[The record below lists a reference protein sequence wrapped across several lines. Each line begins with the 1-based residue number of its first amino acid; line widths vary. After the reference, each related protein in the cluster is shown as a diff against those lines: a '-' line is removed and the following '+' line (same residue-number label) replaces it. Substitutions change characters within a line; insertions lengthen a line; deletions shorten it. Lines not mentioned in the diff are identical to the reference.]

1 MRKYVFSVILALCLV
16 AALLPGIPAA
26 ADGHNHTCLCGAENC
41 TQTGTGHEKIPDD
54 AVWEGIGNRE
64 FESGTI
70 GAAGETHYYYLT
82 EDINCN
88 SGNSGIYFE
97 GNVVLCLNGHDIEF
111 SGGQNRLAI
120 KAAADHNTK
129 LTICDCDRT
138 QHNCIVEYNDTYNNK
153 KYDYIYYG
161 GAIKG
166 YRLDISSGTL
176 NLYRC
181 TITGSNNAAAIN
193 MASGTTLNMYDGAN
207 VLGNSV
213 RDDSAVSVR
222 GEFNMYGGLI
232 AGNYA
237 NSAASYGGG
246 VRVGGSITAATFH
259 MYDGTIQDNMAD
271 NGGGVSVT
279 GGSVFNMH
287 GGTIENNATRGGGW
301 MNYGGGVLVQSGTFN
316 MYGGTITGNQTGTGN
331 GGGLALREKTQST
344 ANIYGGTISDN
355 ISHGYGGGIY
365 VSGSTLNIQPDE
377 GKVISITGNKAFDCP
392 TEGHQTGRGGG
403 MYLGNLANGTLTLDQ
418 VNISNNTAEDCGG
431 GLFVSCNVDL
441 EDGASITGNGEGLV
455 NATSSAHMNGGGVY
469 LAGGTFN
476 LNGGEISGNNDVYN
490 GAGVYV
496 AGGTFNLNSGKIN
509 GNKAQAYGGG
519 VYVAGGT
526 FNLNGGEISSN
537 EASFAGGMNYEGGK
551 VTINEGSTISGNTA
565 TRGAGIMVSGDN
577 ITMSGGIITGNR
589 AKGNQYKNGGGVYIV
604 QYTKQGTGVI
614 TGVFTMTGG
623 KITRNTAD
631 KYGGGVYIQNNGIF
645 NVSGDANVTGN
656 TVNDRANNVYLS
668 DTNAVLTITG
678 TLSGAKFGITA
689 NANKPF
695 TSGWNTNMSG
705 SDPTQFFTSD
715 LDNRYVTLS
724 GDEVELRDGY
734 QINYELNGG
743 QFVSSY
749 TPVSSYDGNQ
759 DVQLPGVDK
768 ITRNGYTFGGW
779 YDNEGLTGEPYT
791 VIPSGSTGPKTFYA
805 KWMANTYRVTLETNG
820 GTIVGSGLTEYTCG
834 QGAELPTNVE
844 KSGYTFAG
852 WYENDRFE
860 GSAVTAISDT
870 EYGDKTYYA
879 KWMSKTYSVTLNT
892 NGGTIKSG
900 NVTNYSYG
908 EGAELPTDVEKSGH
922 TFAGWYDNEELTG
935 SAVTAISDT
944 EYGDKTYYAK
954 WTSKTYSITFNTNG
968 GTIKGSYVTEYSYG
982 EGAVLPTDVEKSG
995 YTFAGWYDNEELTG
1009 STVTAISD
1017 TEYGD
1022 KTYYAKWTANT
1033 YSITFNTN
1041 GGTIKGSYVTGYS
1054 YGKGAQ
1060 LPTDVEKSGYTFAG
1074 WYGNEQLTGS
1084 AATAISNTEYGDK
1097 TYYAKWTANT
1107 YSVKLHLNGGNLADG
1122 VSDITA
1128 YTYGNSIE
1136 LPDRSEIVR
1145 SGYMFSGWY
1154 ADEGFKDG
1162 PYTEISS
1169 TDSGNKEFYARWT
1182 MYNIPNTHAITVM
1195 DPANGS
1201 LKVNPSNG
1209 SEGTLITVTATPD
1222 EGYELAY
1229 ITVDGER
1236 ITGSTFRMP
1245 DHDVT
1250 VSALFVPVSFP
1261 FTDVKSGDWFYD
1273 AVAYVY
1279 ANGLMDGT
1287 SATTFEPNA
1296 NMTRAMVWAILA
1308 RIDGETV
1315 TGADWASA
1323 ARTWAMAS
1331 GVSDGTDPNGHVTRE
1346 QFATML
1352 YRYAA
1357 AKGYDVSIGESTNI
1371 LSYADFAS
1379 ISEYAIPAMQWACG
1393 SGIVTGVTE
1402 STLVPQGT
1410 ATRAQCAAMLMRFI
1424 EGVK

>member
-26 ADGHNHTCLCGAENC
+26 ADGHGTNHTCLCGAKNC

-70 GAAGETHYYYLT
+70 GEAGHTHYYYLT

-88 SGNSGIYFE
+88 SGYSGIYFE
-97 GNVVLCLNGHDIEF
+97 GNVVLCLNGHDIDF

-120 KAAADHNTK
+120 KPIADRDTK

-138 QHNCIVEYNDTYNNK
+138 NHNCIVEYNDTYNNK
-153 KYDYIYYG
+153 KYDYTYYG

-213 RDDSAVSVR
+213 RDDSAVLVR

-237 NSAASYGGG
+237 NSANSYGGG
-246 VRVGGSITAATFH
+246 VRVGGSNTEATFH

-279 GGSVFNMH
+279 GGSTFNMH

-301 MNYGGGVLVQSGTFN
+301 QNYGGGVLVHSGTFN

-331 GGGLALREKTQST
+331 GGGLALREGTQST

-355 ISHGYGGGIY
+355 TSHGYGGGIY
-365 VSGSTLNIQPDE
+365 VSGNTLNIEPDE

-431 GLFVSCNVDL
+431 GLFVSCDVNL
-441 EDGASITGNGEGLV
+441 EDGASITGNGANSGEYL
-455 NATSSAHMNGGGVY
+455 AGGGVY
-469 LAGGTFN
+469 LAGGTFD
-476 LNGGEISGNNDVYN
+476 LNGGEISNNKDDILN

-496 AGGTFNLNSGKIN
+496 AGGMFNLNSGKIN

-577 ITMSGGIITGNR
+577 ITMSGGIITDNR

-623 KITRNTAD
+623 KITGNTAD
-631 KYGGGVYIQNNGIF
+631 KYGGGVYIQDNGIF
-645 NVSGDANVTGN
+645 NVSGDANVSGN
-656 TVNDRANNVYLS
+656 TVNGRANNVYLS

-689 NANKPF
+689 NANTPF
-695 TSGWNTNMSG
+695 TSGWSSYG
-705 SDPTQFFTSD
+705 GGDPRAFFSPDADDKYIALTD
-715 LDNRYVTLS
+715 DN
-724 GDEVELRDGY
+724 EVELRNGY
-734 QINYELNGG
+734 QIKYELNGG
-743 QFVSSY
+743 QFVDEY
-749 TPVSSYDGNQ
+749 TPVYSYVSGDQ
-759 DVQLPGVDK
+759 AITLPGADAV
-768 ITRNGYTFGGW
+768 TRNGYTFDGW
-779 YDNEGLTGEPYT
+779 YENEDLSGQACT
-791 VIPSGSTGPKTFYA
+791 VIASGSTGPKTFYA
-805 KWMANTYRVTLETNG
+805 KWTAKTYRVTLETNG

-908 EGAELPTDVEKSGH
+908 EGA
-922 TFAGWYDNEELTG
+922 A
-935 SAVTAISDT
+935 
-944 EYGDKTYYAK
+944 
-954 WTSKTYSITFNTNG
+954 
-968 GTIKGSYVTEYSYG
+968 
-982 EGAVLPTDVEKSG
+982 LPTDVEKSG
-995 YTFAGWYDNEELTG
+995 YTFAGWYENEE
-1009 STVTAISD
+1009 
-1017 TEYGD
+1017 
-1022 KTYYAKWTANT
+1022 
-1033 YSITFNTN
+1033 
-1041 GGTIKGSYVTGYS
+1041 
-1054 YGKGAQ
+1054 
-1060 LPTDVEKSGYTFAG
+1060 
-1074 WYGNEQLTGS
+1074 LTGS

-1182 MYNIPNTHAITVM
+1182 MYNIPNTHAITVI

-1209 SEGTLITVTATPD
+1209 SAGTLITVTATPD
-1222 EGYELAY
+1222 KGYELAY

-1323 ARTWAMAS
+1323 ARTWAMAG
-1331 GVSDGTDPNGHVTRE
+1331 GVSDGTDPNGPVTRE

-1371 LSYADFAS
+1371 LSYVDFAS

-1393 SGIVTGVTE
+1393 SGIVTGVTD
-1402 STLVPQGT
+1402 STLAPQGT

>member
-1 MRKYVFSVILALCLV
+1 MRKYVFSIVLALCLV

-26 ADGHNHTCLCGAENC
+26 ADGHGTNHTCLCGAENC

-54 AVWEGIGNRE
+54 AVWEGIGNDE
-64 FESGTI
+64 FEDGTI
-70 GAAGETHYYYLT
+70 GEAGQIHYYYLT
-82 EDINCN
+82 ENIDCDA
-88 SGNSGIYFE
+88 GNSGIYFE
-97 GNVVLCLNGHDIEF
+97 GNVVLCLNGHNIEF
-111 SGGQNRLAI
+111 KQGQNRLAI
-120 KAAADHNTK
+120 KPIADSNTK

-138 QHNCIVEYNDTYNNK
+138 EHHCNVKYSDTYNTK
-153 KYDYIYYG
+153 QYDYTYYG

-166 YRLDISSGTL
+166 YRLDISRGTL

-181 TITGSNNAAAIN
+181 TITGLNNAAAIN

-213 RDDSAVSVR
+213 RDDSAVLVR

-246 VRVGGSITAATFH
+246 VRVGGSTTAATFH

-279 GGSVFNMH
+279 GGSTFNMH

-301 MNYGGGVLVQSGTFN
+301 QNYGGGVLVHNGTFN

-331 GGGLALREKTQST
+331 GGGLALREGTQST

-365 VSGSTLNIQPDE
+365 VSGNTLNIQPGN
-377 GKVISITGNKAFDCP
+377 GKINITGNKALDN
-392 TEGHQTGRGGG
+392 EGHRTGSGGG
-403 MYLGNLANGTLTLDQ
+403 MYLENLANGTLTLDQ
-418 VNISNNTAEDCGG
+418 VIISNNTAHGCGG
-431 GLFVSCNVDL
+431 GIYVNCNVNMK
-441 EDGASITGNGEGLV
+441 DGASITGNGANSGEYL
-455 NATSSAHMNGGGVY
+455 AGGGVY
-469 LAGGTFN
+469 LAGGTFD
-476 LNGGEISGNNDVYN
+476 LNGGEISNNKDDILN

-509 GNKAQAYGGG
+509 GNEAKDSGGG

-537 EASFAGGMNYEGGK
+537 EASFAGGMDYEAGK
-551 VTINEGSTISGNTA
+551 VTINKGSTISGNVA
-565 TRGAGIMVSGDN
+565 NYGGGVLVSGKD
-577 ITMSGGIITGNR
+577 ITMSGGSITGNGT
-589 AKGNQYKNGGGVYIV
+589 KGNNYRYGGGVCIA
-604 QYTKQGTGVI
+604 QYTDHDTQTPYS
-614 TGVFTMTGG
+614 GVFTMTGG
-623 KITRNTAD
+623 SITGNTA
-631 KYGGGVYIQNNGIF
+631 GSRGAGVYFLNGGTF
-645 NVSGDANVTGN
+645 KVSGDANVTGN
-656 TVNDRANNVYLS
+656 TVGNSANNVYLT
-668 DTNAVLTITG
+668 DTDGVLTIIG
-678 TLSGAKFGITA
+678 PLNGAGFGITA
-689 NANKPF
+689 KSDTHF
-695 TSGWNTNMSG
+695 TSGWSNCMSG

-715 LDNRYVTLS
+715 LDDCYVTLS
-724 GDEVELRDGY
+724 GDEVELRNGY

-805 KWMANTYRVTLETNG
+805 KWMANTYTVEFEPNG
-820 GTIVGSGLTEYTCG
+820 GTIKGSYVTNYTYG
-834 QGAELPTNVE
+834 EGAALPTDVE

-900 NVTNYSYG
+900 NVTNYTYG
-908 EGAELPTDVEKSGH
+908 EGAALPTDVEKSGH
-922 TFAGWYDNEELTG
+922 TFAGWYENEELTG
-935 SAVTAISDT
+935 SAVAAISDT
-944 EYGDKTYYAK
+944 DYGDKTYYAR
-954 WTSKTYSITFNTNG
+954 WTSKTYSITFNTDG
-968 GTIKGSYVTEYSYG
+968 GTIKGNYVTGYSYG

-1017 TEYGD
+1017 
-1022 KTYYAKWTANT
+1022 
-1033 YSITFNTN
+1033 
-1041 GGTIKGSYVTGYS
+1041 
-1054 YGKGAQ
+1054 
-1060 LPTDVEKSGYTFAG
+1060 
-1074 WYGNEQLTGS
+1074 
-1084 AATAISNTEYGDK
+1084 TEYGDK

-1154 ADEGFKDG
+1154 ADVGFKDG

-1182 MYNIPNTHAITVM
+1182 MYNIPGTNAITVA
-1195 DPANGS
+1195 DPANGTV
-1201 LKVNPSNG
+1201 KVNPANG

-1229 ITVDGER
+1229 ITVDGEK
-1236 ITGSTFRMP
+1236 ISGNTFRMP

-1323 ARTWAMAS
+1323 ARTWAMAG
-1331 GVSDGTDPNGHVTRE
+1331 GVSDGTDPNGPVTRE

>member
-1 MRKYVFSVILALCLV
+1 
-16 AALLPGIPAA
+16 
-26 ADGHNHTCLCGAENC
+26 
-41 TQTGTGHEKIPDD
+41 
-54 AVWEGIGNRE
+54 
-64 FESGTI
+64 
-70 GAAGETHYYYLT
+70 
-82 EDINCN
+82 
-88 SGNSGIYFE
+88 
-97 GNVVLCLNGHDIEF
+97 
-111 SGGQNRLAI
+111 
-120 KAAADHNTK
+120 
-129 LTICDCDRT
+129 
-138 QHNCIVEYNDTYNNK
+138 
-153 KYDYIYYG
+153 
-161 GAIKG
+161 
-166 YRLDISSGTL
+166 
-176 NLYRC
+176 
-181 TITGSNNAAAIN
+181 
-193 MASGTTLNMYDGAN
+193 
-207 VLGNSV
+207 
-213 RDDSAVSVR
+213 
-222 GEFNMYGGLI
+222 
-232 AGNYA
+232 
-237 NSAASYGGG
+237 
-246 VRVGGSITAATFH
+246 
-259 MYDGTIQDNMAD
+259 
-271 NGGGVSVT
+271 
-279 GGSVFNMH
+279 
-287 GGTIENNATRGGGW
+287 
-301 MNYGGGVLVQSGTFN
+301 
-316 MYGGTITGNQTGTGN
+316 
-331 GGGLALREKTQST
+331 
-344 ANIYGGTISDN
+344 
-355 ISHGYGGGIY
+355 
-365 VSGSTLNIQPDE
+365 
-377 GKVISITGNKAFDCP
+377 
-392 TEGHQTGRGGG
+392 

-431 GLFVSCNVDL
+431 GLFVSCDVNL
-441 EDGASITGNGEGLV
+441 EDGASITGNGANSGEYL
-455 NATSSAHMNGGGVY
+455 AGGGVY
-469 LAGGTFN
+469 LAGGTFD
-476 LNGGEISGNNDVYN
+476 LNGGEISNNKDDILN

-496 AGGTFNLNSGKIN
+496 AGGMFNLNSGKIN

-577 ITMSGGIITGNR
+577 ITMSGGIITDNR

-623 KITRNTAD
+623 KITGNTAD
-631 KYGGGVYIQNNGIF
+631 KYGGGVYIQDNGIF
-645 NVSGDANVTGN
+645 NVSGDANVSGN
-656 TVNDRANNVYLS
+656 TVNGRANNVYLS

-689 NANKPF
+689 NANTPF
-695 TSGWNTNMSG
+695 TSGWSSYG
-705 SDPTQFFTSD
+705 GGDPRAFFSPDADDKYIALTD
-715 LDNRYVTLS
+715 DN
-724 GDEVELRDGY
+724 EVELRNGY
-734 QINYELNGG
+734 QIKYELNGG
-743 QFVSSY
+743 QFVDEY
-749 TPVSSYDGNQ
+749 TPVYSYVSGDQ
-759 DVQLPGVDK
+759 AITLPGADAV
-768 ITRNGYTFGGW
+768 TRNGYTFDGW
-779 YDNEGLTGEPYT
+779 YENEDLSGQACT
-791 VIPSGSTGPKTFYA
+791 VIASGSTGPKTFYA
-805 KWMANTYRVTLETNG
+805 KWTAKTYRVTLETNG

-908 EGAELPTDVEKSGH
+908 EGAALPTDVEKSGY
-922 TFAGWYDNEELTG
+922 TFAGWYENEELTG
-935 SAVTAISDT
+935 SAVAAISDT
-944 EYGDKTYYAK
+944 EYGDKTYYAR
-954 WTSKTYSITFNTNG
+954 WTSKTYGITFNTDG
-968 GTIKGSYVTEYSYG
+968 GTIKGSYVTNYTYG

-995 YTFAGWYDNEELTG
+995 YTFAGWYENEE
-1009 STVTAISD
+1009 
-1017 TEYGD
+1017 
-1022 KTYYAKWTANT
+1022 
-1033 YSITFNTN
+1033 
-1041 GGTIKGSYVTGYS
+1041 
-1054 YGKGAQ
+1054 
-1060 LPTDVEKSGYTFAG
+1060 
-1074 WYGNEQLTGS
+1074 LTGS

-1182 MYNIPNTHAITVM
+1182 MYNIPNTHAITVI

-1209 SEGTLITVTATPD
+1209 SAGTLITVTATPD
-1222 EGYELAY
+1222 KGYELAY

-1323 ARTWAMAS
+1323 ARTWAMAG
-1331 GVSDGTDPNGHVTRE
+1331 GVSDGTDPNGPVTRE

-1402 STLVPQGT
+1402 STLVPQDT

>member
-26 ADGHNHTCLCGAENC
+26 ADGHGTNHTCLCGAKNC

-70 GAAGETHYYYLT
+70 GEAGHTHYYYLT

-88 SGNSGIYFE
+88 SGYSGIYFE
-97 GNVVLCLNGHDIEF
+97 GNVVLCLNGHDIDF

-120 KAAADHNTK
+120 KPIADRDTK

-138 QHNCIVEYNDTYNNK
+138 NHNCIVEYNDTYNNK
-153 KYDYIYYG
+153 KYDYTYYG

-213 RDDSAVSVR
+213 RDDSAVLVR

-237 NSAASYGGG
+237 NSANSYGGG
-246 VRVGGSITAATFH
+246 VRVGGSNTEATFH

-279 GGSVFNMH
+279 GGSTFNMH

-301 MNYGGGVLVQSGTFN
+301 QNYGGGVLVHSGTFN

-331 GGGLALREKTQST
+331 GGGLALREGTQST

-355 ISHGYGGGIY
+355 TSHGYGGGIY
-365 VSGSTLNIQPDE
+365 VSGNTLNIEPDE

-431 GLFVSCNVDL
+431 GLFVSCDVNL
-441 EDGASITGNGEGLV
+441 EDGASITGNGANSGEYL
-455 NATSSAHMNGGGVY
+455 AGGGVY
-469 LAGGTFN
+469 LAGGTFD
-476 LNGGEISGNNDVYN
+476 LNGGEISNNKDDILN

-496 AGGTFNLNSGKIN
+496 AGGMFNLNSGKIN

-577 ITMSGGIITGNR
+577 ITMSGGIITDNR

-623 KITRNTAD
+623 KITGNTAD
-631 KYGGGVYIQNNGIF
+631 KYGGGVYIQDNGIF
-645 NVSGDANVTGN
+645 NVSGDANVSGN
-656 TVNDRANNVYLS
+656 TVNGRANNVYLS

-715 LDNRYVTLS
+715 LDDCYVTLS
-724 GDEVELRDGY
+724 GDEVELRNGY
-734 QINYELNGG
+734 QVSFVKNGG
-743 QFVSSY
+743 EFVSGY
-749 TPVSSYDGNQ
+749 TPSYSYDGSQ
-759 DVQLPGVDK
+759 DVQLPGEDD

-779 YDNEGLTGEPYT
+779 YANEQFTGEPCT
-791 VIPSGSTGPKTFYA
+791 VIASGSTGPKTFYA
-805 KWMANTYRVTLETNG
+805 KWTAKTYRVTLETNG

-879 KWMSKTYSVTLNT
+879 KW
-892 NGGTIKSG
+892 
-900 NVTNYSYG
+900 
-908 EGAELPTDVEKSGH
+908 
-922 TFAGWYDNEELTG
+922 
-935 SAVTAISDT
+935 
-944 EYGDKTYYAK
+944 
-954 WTSKTYSITFNTNG
+954 TSKTYSIKFNTNG
-968 GTIKGSYVTEYSYG
+968 GTINGSYVTEYSFG
-982 EGAVLPTDVEKSG
+982 EGAVLPT
-995 YTFAGWYDNEELTG
+995 Y
-1009 STVTAISD
+1009 
-1017 TEYGD
+1017 
-1022 KTYYAKWTANT
+1022 
-1033 YSITFNTN
+1033 
-1041 GGTIKGSYVTGYS
+1041 
-1054 YGKGAQ
+1054 
-1060 LPTDVEKSGYTFAG
+1060 VEKSGYTFAG

-1084 AATAISNTEYGDK
+1084 AVTAISNTEYGDK

-1182 MYNIPNTHAITVM
+1182 MYNIPNTHAITVI

-1209 SEGTLITVTATPD
+1209 SAGTLITVTATPD
-1222 EGYELAY
+1222 KGYELAY
-1229 ITVDGER
+1229 ITVDGEK
-1236 ITGSTFRMP
+1236 ISGNTFRMP

-1323 ARTWAMAS
+1323 ARTWAMAG
-1331 GVSDGTDPNGHVTRE
+1331 GVSDGTDPNGPVTRE

-1393 SGIVTGVTE
+1393 SGIVTGVTD

>member
-1 MRKYVFSVILALCLV
+1 
-16 AALLPGIPAA
+16 
-26 ADGHNHTCLCGAENC
+26 
-41 TQTGTGHEKIPDD
+41 
-54 AVWEGIGNRE
+54 
-64 FESGTI
+64 
-70 GAAGETHYYYLT
+70 
-82 EDINCN
+82 
-88 SGNSGIYFE
+88 
-97 GNVVLCLNGHDIEF
+97 
-111 SGGQNRLAI
+111 
-120 KAAADHNTK
+120 
-129 LTICDCDRT
+129 
-138 QHNCIVEYNDTYNNK
+138 
-153 KYDYIYYG
+153 
-161 GAIKG
+161 
-166 YRLDISSGTL
+166 
-176 NLYRC
+176 
-181 TITGSNNAAAIN
+181 

-213 RDDSAVSVR
+213 RDDSAVLVR

-237 NSAASYGGG
+237 NSANSYGGG
-246 VRVGGSITAATFH
+246 VRVGGSNTEATFH

-279 GGSVFNMH
+279 GGSTFYMH

-301 MNYGGGVLVQSGTFN
+301 QNYGGGVLVHSGTFN

-331 GGGLALREKTQST
+331 GGGLALREGTQST

-365 VSGSTLNIQPDE
+365 VSGNTLNIEPDE

-455 NATSSAHMNGGGVY
+455 NTTSSAHMNGGGVY

-526 FNLNGGEISSN
+526 FNLNGGEINNN

-577 ITMSGGIITGNR
+577 ITMSGGSITGNR
-589 AKGNQYKNGGGVYIV
+589 TKGDKYKEGGGVYIV

-623 KITRNTAD
+623 KITGNTAD
-631 KYGGGVYIQNNGIF
+631 KYGGGVYIQDNGIF
-645 NVSGDANVTGN
+645 NVSGDANVSGN
-656 TVNDRANNVYLS
+656 TVGNSANNVYLS
-668 DTNAVLTITG
+668 DTNGVLTITG

-689 NANKPF
+689 NANTPF

-715 LDNRYVTLS
+715 LDDCYVTLS
-724 GDEVELRDGY
+724 GDEVELRNGY

-759 DVQLPGVDK
+759 DVQLPGEDD

-805 KWMANTYRVTLETNG
+805 KWMANTYTVEFEPNG
-820 GTIVGSGLTEYTCG
+820 GTINGSYVTNYTYG
-834 QGAELPTNVE
+834 QGAELPTDVE

-860 GSAVTAISDT
+860 GSAVTAISD
-870 EYGDKTYYA
+870 
-879 KWMSKTYSVTLNT
+879 
-892 NGGTIKSG
+892 
-900 NVTNYSYG
+900 
-908 EGAELPTDVEKSGH
+908 
-922 TFAGWYDNEELTG
+922 
-935 SAVTAISDT
+935 
-944 EYGDKTYYAK
+944 
-954 WTSKTYSITFNTNG
+954 
-968 GTIKGSYVTEYSYG
+968 
-982 EGAVLPTDVEKSG
+982 
-995 YTFAGWYDNEELTG
+995 
-1009 STVTAISD
+1009 
-1017 TEYGD
+1017 
-1022 KTYYAKWTANT
+1022 
-1033 YSITFNTN
+1033 
-1041 GGTIKGSYVTGYS
+1041 
-1054 YGKGAQ
+1054 
-1060 LPTDVEKSGYTFAG
+1060 
-1074 WYGNEQLTGS
+1074 
-1084 AATAISNTEYGDK
+1084 TEYGDK

-1209 SEGTLITVTATPD
+1209 SAGTLITVTATPD

-1287 SATTFEPNA
+1287 SETTFEPNA

-1331 GVSDGTDPNGHVTRE
+1331 GVSDGTDPNGLVTRE

-1379 ISEYAIPAMQWACG
+1379 ISEYAVPAMQWACG
-1393 SGIVTGVTE
+1393 SGIVTGVTD

-1410 ATRAQCAAMLMRFI
+1410 ATRAQCAAMLMRFV
-1424 EGVK
+1424 EL

>member
-1 MRKYVFSVILALCLV
+1 
-16 AALLPGIPAA
+16 
-26 ADGHNHTCLCGAENC
+26 
-41 TQTGTGHEKIPDD
+41 
-54 AVWEGIGNRE
+54 
-64 FESGTI
+64 
-70 GAAGETHYYYLT
+70 
-82 EDINCN
+82 
-88 SGNSGIYFE
+88 
-97 GNVVLCLNGHDIEF
+97 
-111 SGGQNRLAI
+111 
-120 KAAADHNTK
+120 
-129 LTICDCDRT
+129 
-138 QHNCIVEYNDTYNNK
+138 
-153 KYDYIYYG
+153 
-161 GAIKG
+161 
-166 YRLDISSGTL
+166 
-176 NLYRC
+176 
-181 TITGSNNAAAIN
+181 
-193 MASGTTLNMYDGAN
+193 
-207 VLGNSV
+207 
-213 RDDSAVSVR
+213 
-222 GEFNMYGGLI
+222 
-232 AGNYA
+232 
-237 NSAASYGGG
+237 
-246 VRVGGSITAATFH
+246 

-279 GGSVFNMH
+279 GGSTFNMH

-301 MNYGGGVLVQSGTFN
+301 QNYGGGVLVHSGTFN

-331 GGGLALREKTQST
+331 GGGLALREGTQST

-355 ISHGYGGGIY
+355 TSHGYGGGIY
-365 VSGSTLNIQPDE
+365 VSGNTLNIEPDE

-431 GLFVSCNVDL
+431 GLFVSCDVNL
-441 EDGASITGNGEGLV
+441 EDGASITGNGANSGEYL
-455 NATSSAHMNGGGVY
+455 AGGGVY
-469 LAGGTFN
+469 LAGGTFD
-476 LNGGEISGNNDVYN
+476 LNGGEISNNKDDILN

-496 AGGTFNLNSGKIN
+496 AGGMFNLNSGKIN

-577 ITMSGGIITGNR
+577 ITMSGGIITDNR

-623 KITRNTAD
+623 KITGNTAD
-631 KYGGGVYIQNNGIF
+631 KYGGGVYIQDNGIF
-645 NVSGDANVTGN
+645 NVSGDANVSGN
-656 TVNDRANNVYLS
+656 TVNGRANNVYLS

-689 NANKPF
+689 NANTPF
-695 TSGWNTNMSG
+695 TSGWSSYG
-705 SDPTQFFTSD
+705 GGDPRAFFSPDADDKYIALTD
-715 LDNRYVTLS
+715 DN
-724 GDEVELRDGY
+724 EVELRNGY
-734 QINYELNGG
+734 QIKYELNGG
-743 QFVSSY
+743 QFVDEY
-749 TPVSSYDGNQ
+749 TPVYSYVSGDQ
-759 DVQLPGVDK
+759 AITLPGADAV
-768 ITRNGYTFGGW
+768 TRNGYTFDGW
-779 YDNEGLTGEPYT
+779 YENEDLSGQACT
-791 VIPSGSTGPKTFYA
+791 VIASGSTGPKTFYA
-805 KWMANTYRVTLETNG
+805 KWTAKTYRVTLETNG

-908 EGAELPTDVEKSGH
+908 EGAALPTDVEKSGY
-922 TFAGWYDNEELTG
+922 TFAGWYENEELTG
-935 SAVTAISDT
+935 SAVAAISDT
-944 EYGDKTYYAK
+944 EYGDKTYYAR
-954 WTSKTYSITFNTNG
+954 WTSKTYGITFNTDG
-968 GTIKGSYVTEYSYG
+968 GTIKGSYVTNYTYG

-995 YTFAGWYDNEELTG
+995 YTFAGWYENEE
-1009 STVTAISD
+1009 
-1017 TEYGD
+1017 
-1022 KTYYAKWTANT
+1022 
-1033 YSITFNTN
+1033 
-1041 GGTIKGSYVTGYS
+1041 
-1054 YGKGAQ
+1054 
-1060 LPTDVEKSGYTFAG
+1060 
-1074 WYGNEQLTGS
+1074 LTGS

-1182 MYNIPNTHAITVM
+1182 MYNIPNTHAITVI

-1209 SEGTLITVTATPD
+1209 SAGTLITVTATPD
-1222 EGYELAY
+1222 KGYELAY

-1323 ARTWAMAS
+1323 ARTWAMAG
-1331 GVSDGTDPNGHVTRE
+1331 GVSDGTDPNGPVTRE

-1393 SGIVTGVTE
+1393 SGIVTGVTD
-1402 STLVPQGT
+1402 STLAPQGT

>member
-26 ADGHNHTCLCGAENC
+26 ADGHGTNHTCLCGAKNC

-70 GAAGETHYYYLT
+70 GEAGHTHYYYLT

-88 SGNSGIYFE
+88 SGYSGIYFE
-97 GNVVLCLNGHDIEF
+97 GNVVLCLNGHDIDF

-120 KAAADHNTK
+120 KPIADRDTK

-138 QHNCIVEYNDTYNNK
+138 NHNCIVEYNDTYNNK
-153 KYDYIYYG
+153 KYDYTYYG

-213 RDDSAVSVR
+213 RDDSAVLVR

-246 VRVGGSITAATFH
+246 VRVGGSTTAATFH

-279 GGSVFNMH
+279 GGSTFNMH

-331 GGGLALREKTQST
+331 GGGLALRERTQST
-344 ANIYGGTISDN
+344 ANIYGGTISN
-355 ISHGYGGGIY
+355 NTSHGYGGGIY
-365 VSGSTLNIQPDE
+365 VSGNTLNIEPDE

-431 GLFVSCNVDL
+431 GLFVSCDVNL
-441 EDGASITGNGEGLV
+441 EDGASITGNGANSGEYL
-455 NATSSAHMNGGGVY
+455 AGGGVY
-469 LAGGTFN
+469 LAGGTFD
-476 LNGGEISGNNDVYN
+476 LNGGEISNNKDDILN

-496 AGGTFNLNSGKIN
+496 AGGMFNLNSGKIN

-577 ITMSGGIITGNR
+577 ITMSGGIITDNR

-623 KITRNTAD
+623 KITGNTAD
-631 KYGGGVYIQNNGIF
+631 KYGGGVYIQDNGIF
-645 NVSGDANVTGN
+645 NVSGDANVSGN
-656 TVNDRANNVYLS
+656 TVNGRANNVYLS

-689 NANKPF
+689 NANTPF
-695 TSGWNTNMSG
+695 TSGWSSYG
-705 SDPTQFFTSD
+705 GGDPRAFFSPDADDKYIALTD
-715 LDNRYVTLS
+715 DN
-724 GDEVELRDGY
+724 EVELRNGY
-734 QINYELNGG
+734 QIKYELNGG
-743 QFVSSY
+743 QFVDEY
-749 TPVSSYDGNQ
+749 TPVYSYVSGDQ
-759 DVQLPGVDK
+759 AITLPGADAV
-768 ITRNGYTFGGW
+768 TRNGYTFDGW
-779 YDNEGLTGEPYT
+779 YENEDLSGQACT
-791 VIPSGSTGPKTFYA
+791 VIASGSTGPKTFYA
-805 KWMANTYRVTLETNG
+805 KWTAKTYRVTLETNG

-908 EGAELPTDVEKSGH
+908 EGA
-922 TFAGWYDNEELTG
+922 A
-935 SAVTAISDT
+935 
-944 EYGDKTYYAK
+944 
-954 WTSKTYSITFNTNG
+954 
-968 GTIKGSYVTEYSYG
+968 
-982 EGAVLPTDVEKSG
+982 LPTDVEKSG
-995 YTFAGWYDNEELTG
+995 YTFAGWYENEE
-1009 STVTAISD
+1009 
-1017 TEYGD
+1017 
-1022 KTYYAKWTANT
+1022 
-1033 YSITFNTN
+1033 
-1041 GGTIKGSYVTGYS
+1041 
-1054 YGKGAQ
+1054 
-1060 LPTDVEKSGYTFAG
+1060 
-1074 WYGNEQLTGS
+1074 LTGS

-1169 TDSGNKEFYARWT
+1169 TDSGNKELYARWT
-1182 MYNIPNTHAITVM
+1182 MYNIPNTHAITVI

-1209 SEGTLITVTATPD
+1209 SAGTLITVTATPD
-1222 EGYELAY
+1222 KGYELAY

-1315 TGADWASA
+1315 TGAAWATD
-1323 ARTWAMAS
+1323 ARAWAMAE
-1331 GVSDGTDPNGHVTRE
+1331 GVSDGTDPNGLVTRE

-1352 YRYAA
+1352 YRYAV

-1393 SGIVTGVTE
+1393 SGIVTGVTD
-1402 STLVPQGT
+1402 STLAPQGT

>member
-70 GAAGETHYYYLT
+70 GEAGHTHYYYLT

-88 SGNSGIYFE
+88 SGYSGIYFE
-97 GNVVLCLNGHDIEF
+97 GNVVLCLNGHDIDF

-120 KAAADHNTK
+120 KAAADSDTK

-138 QHNCIVEYNDTYNNK
+138 NHNCIVEYNDTYNNK
-153 KYDYIYYG
+153 KYDYTYYG

-213 RDDSAVSVR
+213 RDDSAVLVR

-237 NSAASYGGG
+237 NSGESYGGG
-246 VRVGGSITAATFH
+246 VRVGGSNTAATFH
-259 MYDGTIQDNMAD
+259 MYDGKIQDNMAD

-279 GGSVFNMH
+279 GGSTFNMH

-301 MNYGGGVLVQSGTFN
+301 QNYGGGVLVQSGTFN

-331 GGGLALREKTQST
+331 GGGLALREKTQNT
-344 ANIYGGTISDN
+344 ANIYGGTISN
-355 ISHGYGGGIY
+355 NTSHGYGGGIY
-365 VSGSTLNIQPDE
+365 VSGNTLNIQPGN
-377 GKVISITGNKAFDCP
+377 GKINITGNKALDN
-392 TEGHQTGRGGG
+392 EGHQTGRGGG

-476 LNGGEISGNNDVYN
+476 LKGGEISGNNDVYN

-623 KITRNTAD
+623 KITGNTAD
-631 KYGGGVYIQNNGIF
+631 IYGGGVYIQNNGIF
-645 NVSGDANVTGN
+645 NVSGDANVSGN
-656 TVNDRANNVYLS
+656 TVNGRANNVYLS
-668 DTNAVLTITG
+668 DTNGVLTITG

-715 LDNRYVTLS
+715 LDDCYVTLS
-724 GDEVELRDGY
+724 GDEVELRNGY
-734 QINYELNGG
+734 QVSFVKNGG
-743 QFVSSY
+743 EFVSGY
-749 TPVSSYDGNQ
+749 TPSYSYDGSQ
-759 DVQLPGVDK
+759 DVQLPGEDD

-779 YDNEGLTGEPYT
+779 YANEQFTGEPCT
-791 VIPSGSTGPKTFYA
+791 VIASGSTGPKTFYA
-805 KWMANTYRVTLETNG
+805 KWTAKTYRVTLETNG

-870 EYGDKTYYA
+870 EYGD
-879 KWMSKTYSVTLNT
+879 M
-892 NGGTIKSG
+892 
-900 NVTNYSYG
+900 
-908 EGAELPTDVEKSGH
+908 
-922 TFAGWYDNEELTG
+922 
-935 SAVTAISDT
+935 
-944 EYGDKTYYAK
+944 TYYAK
-954 WTSKTYSITFNTNG
+954 WTSKTYSITFNTDG
-968 GTIKGSYVTEYSYG
+968 GTIKGNYVTGYSYG

-1017 TEYGD
+1017 
-1022 KTYYAKWTANT
+1022 
-1033 YSITFNTN
+1033 
-1041 GGTIKGSYVTGYS
+1041 
-1054 YGKGAQ
+1054 
-1060 LPTDVEKSGYTFAG
+1060 
-1074 WYGNEQLTGS
+1074 
-1084 AATAISNTEYGDK
+1084 TEYGDK

-1209 SEGTLITVTATPD
+1209 SAGTLITVTATPD
-1222 EGYELAY
+1222 KGYELAY

-1315 TGADWASA
+1315 TGANWADT

-1331 GVSDGTDPNGHVTRE
+1331 GVSDGTDPNGPVTRE

>member
-1 MRKYVFSVILALCLV
+1 
-16 AALLPGIPAA
+16 
-26 ADGHNHTCLCGAENC
+26 
-41 TQTGTGHEKIPDD
+41 
-54 AVWEGIGNRE
+54 
-64 FESGTI
+64 
-70 GAAGETHYYYLT
+70 
-82 EDINCN
+82 
-88 SGNSGIYFE
+88 
-97 GNVVLCLNGHDIEF
+97 
-111 SGGQNRLAI
+111 
-120 KAAADHNTK
+120 
-129 LTICDCDRT
+129 
-138 QHNCIVEYNDTYNNK
+138 
-153 KYDYIYYG
+153 
-161 GAIKG
+161 
-166 YRLDISSGTL
+166 
-176 NLYRC
+176 
-181 TITGSNNAAAIN
+181 

-213 RDDSAVSVR
+213 RDDSAVLVR

-237 NSAASYGGG
+237 NSANSYGGG
-246 VRVGGSITAATFH
+246 VRVGGSTTAATFH

-279 GGSVFNMH
+279 GGSTFYMH

-301 MNYGGGVLVQSGTFN
+301 QNYGGGVLVHNGTFN

-344 ANIYGGTISDN
+344 ANIYGGTISN
-355 ISHGYGGGIY
+355 NTSHGYGGGIY
-365 VSGSTLNIQPDE
+365 VSGNTLNFEPDE

-431 GLFVSCNVDL
+431 GLFVSCDVNL

-455 NATSSAHMNGGGVY
+455 NATSYANMNGGGVY
-469 LAGGTFN
+469 LARGTFN

-509 GNKAQAYGGG
+509 GNEAQGYGGG
-519 VYVAGGT
+519 VCVAGGT
-526 FNLNGGEISSN
+526 FNLNVGEISN
-537 EASFAGGMNYEGGK
+537 NVASFGGGMNYEDGT
-551 VTINEGSTISGNTA
+551 VRINEGSTISGNTA

-623 KITRNTAD
+623 KITGNTAD

-645 NVSGDANVTGN
+645 NVSGDANVSGN
-656 TVNDRANNVYLS
+656 TVNGRANNVYLS
-668 DTNAVLTITG
+668 DTNGVLTITG

-715 LDNRYVTLS
+715 LDDCYVTLS
-724 GDEVELRDGY
+724 GDEVELRNGY

-759 DVQLPGVDK
+759 DVQLPGEDD

-779 YDNEGLTGEPYT
+779 YANEQFTGEPCT
-791 VIPSGSTGPKTFYA
+791 VIASGSTGPKTFYA
-805 KWMANTYRVTLETNG
+805 KWTANTYTVEFEPNG
-820 GTIVGSGLTEYTCG
+820 GTINGSYVTNYTYG
-834 QGAELPTNVE
+834 EGAALPTDVE

-900 NVTNYSYG
+900 NVTNYTYG
-908 EGAELPTDVEKSGH
+908 EGAALPTDVEKSGH
-922 TFAGWYDNEELTG
+922 TFAGWYENEELTG
-935 SAVTAISDT
+935 SAVAAISDT
-944 EYGDKTYYAK
+944 DYGDKTYYAR
-954 WTSKTYSITFNTNG
+954 WTSKTYSITFNTDG
-968 GTIKGSYVTEYSYG
+968 GTIKGNYVTGYSYG

-995 YTFAGWYDNEELTG
+995 YTFAGWYDNEE
-1009 STVTAISD
+1009 
-1017 TEYGD
+1017 
-1022 KTYYAKWTANT
+1022 
-1033 YSITFNTN
+1033 
-1041 GGTIKGSYVTGYS
+1041 
-1054 YGKGAQ
+1054 
-1060 LPTDVEKSGYTFAG
+1060 
-1074 WYGNEQLTGS
+1074 LTGS

-1182 MYNIPNTHAITVM
+1182 MYNIPNTHAITVI

-1229 ITVDGER
+1229 ITVNGER

-1323 ARTWAMAS
+1323 ARVWAMNS
-1331 GVSDGTDPNGHVTRE
+1331 GVSDGTDPKGPVTRE

-1393 SGIVTGVTE
+1393 SGIVTGVTD

-1410 ATRAQCAAMLMRFI
+1410 ATRAQCAAMLMRFV
-1424 EGVK
+1424 EL

>member
-1 MRKYVFSVILALCLV
+1 MRKYVFSIVLALCLV

-26 ADGHNHTCLCGAENC
+26 ADGHGTNHTCLCGAENC

-54 AVWEGIGNRE
+54 AVWEGIGNDE
-64 FESGTI
+64 FEDGTI
-70 GAAGETHYYYLT
+70 GEAGQIHYYYLT
-82 EDINCN
+82 EDINCS

-97 GNVVLCLNGHDIEF
+97 GNVVLCLNGHNIEF
-111 SGGQNRLAI
+111 KQGQNRLAI
-120 KAAADHNTK
+120 KPIADSNTK

-138 QHNCIVEYNDTYNNK
+138 KHNCIVEYNYTYNNK
-153 KYDYIYYG
+153 KYDYTYYG

-166 YRLDISSGTL
+166 YRLDISRGTL

-213 RDDSAVSVR
+213 RDDSAVLVR

-237 NSAASYGGG
+237 NSANSYGGG
-246 VRVGGSITAATFH
+246 VRVGGSNTAATFH
-259 MYDGTIQDNMAD
+259 MYNGKIQDNMAD

-301 MNYGGGVLVQSGTFN
+301 QNYGGGVLVHSGTFN

-331 GGGLALREKTQST
+331 GGGLALREGTQST

-365 VSGSTLNIQPDE
+365 VNGSTLNIQPDE
-377 GKVISITGNKAFDCP
+377 GKVISITRNKAFDCP

-496 AGGTFNLNSGKIN
+496 AGGMFNLNSGKIN

-577 ITMSGGIITGNR
+577 ITMSGGSITGNR
-589 AKGNQYKNGGGVYIV
+589 TKGDKYKEGGGVYIV

-623 KITRNTAD
+623 KITGNTAD
-631 KYGGGVYIQNNGIF
+631 KYGGGVYIQDNGIF
-645 NVSGDANVTGN
+645 NVSGDANVSGN
-656 TVNDRANNVYLS
+656 TVGNSANNVYLS

-678 TLSGAKFGITA
+678 QLNEAKFGITA
-689 NANKPF
+689 NANTPF

-715 LDNRYVTLS
+715 LDDCYVTLS
-724 GDEVELRDGY
+724 GDEVELRNGY
-734 QINYELNGG
+734 QVSFVKNGG
-743 QFVSSY
+743 EFVSGY
-749 TPVSSYDGNQ
+749 TPSYSYDGSQ
-759 DVQLPGVDK
+759 DVQLPGEDD

-779 YDNEGLTGEPYT
+779 YANEQFTGEPCT
-791 VIPSGSTGPKTFYA
+791 VIASGSTGPKTFYA
-805 KWMANTYRVTLETNG
+805 KWTAKTYRVTLETNG

-879 KWMSKTYSVTLNT
+879 KW
-892 NGGTIKSG
+892 
-900 NVTNYSYG
+900 
-908 EGAELPTDVEKSGH
+908 
-922 TFAGWYDNEELTG
+922 
-935 SAVTAISDT
+935 
-944 EYGDKTYYAK
+944 
-954 WTSKTYSITFNTNG
+954 TSKTYSITFNTDG
-968 GTIKGSYVTEYSYG
+968 GTIKGNYVTGYSYG

-1017 TEYGD
+1017 
-1022 KTYYAKWTANT
+1022 
-1033 YSITFNTN
+1033 
-1041 GGTIKGSYVTGYS
+1041 
-1054 YGKGAQ
+1054 
-1060 LPTDVEKSGYTFAG
+1060 
-1074 WYGNEQLTGS
+1074 
-1084 AATAISNTEYGDK
+1084 TEYGDK

-1209 SEGTLITVTATPD
+1209 SAGTLITVTATPD
-1222 EGYELAY
+1222 KGYELAY

-1323 ARTWAMAS
+1323 ARTWAMAG
-1331 GVSDGTDPNGHVTRE
+1331 GVSDGTDPNGPVTRE

>member
-1 MRKYVFSVILALCLV
+1 MRKYVFSIILALCLV

-64 FESGTI
+64 FKSGTI
-70 GAAGETHYYYLT
+70 GEAGHTHYYYLT
-82 EDINCN
+82 ENIDCDA
-88 SGNSGIYFE
+88 GYSGIYFE
-97 GNVVLCLNGHDIEF
+97 GNVVLCLNGHNIKF
-111 SGGQNRLAI
+111 TQGQNRLAI
-120 KAAADHNTK
+120 KPIADHNTK

-153 KYDYIYYG
+153 KYDYTYYG

-166 YRLDISSGTL
+166 YRLDISRGTL

-181 TITGSNNAAAIN
+181 TITGSNNAAAII

-213 RDDSAVSVR
+213 RDDSAVLVR

-237 NSAASYGGG
+237 NSANSYGGG
-246 VRVGGSITAATFH
+246 VRVGGSNTEATFH

-279 GGSVFNMH
+279 GGSTFYMH

-301 MNYGGGVLVQSGTFN
+301 QNYGGGVLVHSGTFN

-331 GGGLALREKTQST
+331 GGGLALREGTQST

-355 ISHGYGGGIY
+355 TSHGYGGGIY
-365 VSGSTLNIQPDE
+365 VSGNTLNIEPDE

-431 GLFVSCNVDL
+431 GLFVSCDVNL

-455 NATSSAHMNGGGVY
+455 NATSYANMNGGGVY
-469 LAGGTFN
+469 LARGTFN

-509 GNKAQAYGGG
+509 GNEAQGYGGG
-519 VYVAGGT
+519 VCVAGGT
-526 FNLNGGEISSN
+526 FNLNVGEISN
-537 EASFAGGMNYEGGK
+537 NVASFGGGMNYEDGT
-551 VTINEGSTISGNTA
+551 VRINEGSTISGNTA

-577 ITMSGGIITGNR
+577 ITMSGGIITDNR

-623 KITRNTAD
+623 KITGNTAD
-631 KYGGGVYIQNNGIF
+631 KYGGGVYIQDNGIF
-645 NVSGDANVTGN
+645 NVSGDANVSGN
-656 TVNDRANNVYLS
+656 TVNGRANNVYLS

-689 NANKPF
+689 NANTPF
-695 TSGWNTNMSG
+695 TSGWSSYG
-705 SDPTQFFTSD
+705 GGDPRAFFSPDADDKYIALTD
-715 LDNRYVTLS
+715 DN
-724 GDEVELRDGY
+724 EVELRNGY
-734 QINYELNGG
+734 QIKYELNGG
-743 QFVSSY
+743 QFVDEY
-749 TPVSSYDGNQ
+749 TPVYSYVSGDQ
-759 DVQLPGVDK
+759 AITLPGADAV
-768 ITRNGYTFGGW
+768 TRNGYTFDGW
-779 YDNEGLTGEPYT
+779 YENEDLSGQACT
-791 VIPSGSTGPKTFYA
+791 VIASGSTGPKTFYA
-805 KWMANTYRVTLETNG
+805 KWTAKTYRVTLETNG

-908 EGAELPTDVEKSGH
+908 EGAALPTDVEKSGH
-922 TFAGWYDNEELTG
+922 
-935 SAVTAISDT
+935 
-944 EYGDKTYYAK
+944 
-954 WTSKTYSITFNTNG
+954 
-968 GTIKGSYVTEYSYG
+968 
-982 EGAVLPTDVEKSG
+982 
-995 YTFAGWYDNEELTG
+995 
-1009 STVTAISD
+1009 
-1017 TEYGD
+1017 
-1022 KTYYAKWTANT
+1022 
-1033 YSITFNTN
+1033 
-1041 GGTIKGSYVTGYS
+1041 
-1054 YGKGAQ
+1054 
-1060 LPTDVEKSGYTFAG
+1060 TFAG

-1209 SEGTLITVTATPD
+1209 SAGTLITVTATPD
-1222 EGYELAY
+1222 KGYELAY

-1245 DHDVT
+1245 DHGVT

-1261 FTDVKSGDWFYD
+1261 FTDVKGGDWFYD

>member
-1 MRKYVFSVILALCLV
+1 MRKYVFSIILALCLV

-26 ADGHNHTCLCGAENC
+26 ADGHGTNHTCLCGAENC

-88 SGNSGIYFE
+88 AGSSGIYFK
-97 GNVVLCLNGHDIEF
+97 GNVVLCLNGHDIDF

-120 KAAADHNTK
+120 KAAADRDTK

-138 QHNCIVEYNDTYNNK
+138 KHNCTVEYNDTYNNN
-153 KYDYIYYG
+153 KYDYTYYG

-166 YRLDISSGTL
+166 YRLDISKGTL

-193 MASGTTLNMYDGAN
+193 MASGTTLNMYNGAS
-207 VLGNSV
+207 VLGNGSV
-213 RDDSAVSVR
+213 ESAVLVR

-259 MYDGTIQDNMAD
+259 MYGGTIQDNMAD

-279 GGSVFNMH
+279 GGSTFYMH

-301 MNYGGGVLVQSGTFN
+301 QNYGGGVLVHSGTFN

-331 GGGLALREKTQST
+331 GGGLALRERTQST
-344 ANIYGGTISDN
+344 ANIYGGTISN
-355 ISHGYGGGIY
+355 NTSHGYGGGIY
-365 VSGSTLNIQPDE
+365 VSGNTLNIEPDD
-377 GKVISITGNKAFDCP
+377 GKINITGNMALDN
-392 TEGHQTGRGGG
+392 EGHQTGRGGG
-403 MYLGNLANGTLTLDQ
+403 MYLENLANGTLTLDQ
-418 VNISNNTAEDCGG
+418 VIISNNTAEDCGG
-431 GLFVSCNVDL
+431 GVFVSCDVNL

-455 NATSSAHMNGGGVY
+455 NATSYANMNGGGVY

-509 GNKAQAYGGG
+509 GNEAQGYGGG
-519 VYVAGGT
+519 VCVAGGT
-526 FNLNGGEISSN
+526 FNLNVGEISN
-537 EASFAGGMNYEGGK
+537 NVASFGGGMNYEDGT
-551 VTINEGSTISGNTA
+551 VRINEGSTISGNTA

-577 ITMSGGIITGNR
+577 ITMSGGIITDNR

-623 KITRNTAD
+623 KITGNTAD
-631 KYGGGVYIQNNGIF
+631 IYGGGVYIQDNGIF
-645 NVSGDANVTGN
+645 NVSGDANVSGN
-656 TVNDRANNVYLS
+656 TVNGRANNVYLS
-668 DTNAVLTITG
+668 DTNGVLTITG

-689 NANKPF
+689 NANTPF
-695 TSGWNTNMSG
+695 TSGWSSYG
-705 SDPTQFFTSD
+705 GDDPRAFFSPDADDKYIALTD
-715 LDNRYVTLS
+715 DN
-724 GDEVELRDGY
+724 EVELRNGY
-734 QINYELNGG
+734 QIKYELNGG
-743 QFVSSY
+743 QFVDEY
-749 TPVSSYDGNQ
+749 TPVYSYVSGDQ
-759 DVQLPGVDK
+759 AITLPGADAV
-768 ITRNGYTFGGW
+768 TRNGYTFDGW
-779 YDNEGLTGEPYT
+779 YENEDLSGQACT
-791 VIPSGSTGPKTFYA
+791 VIASGSTGPKTFYA
-805 KWMANTYRVTLETNG
+805 KWTAKTYRVTLETNG

-879 KWMSKTYSVTLNT
+879 KW
-892 NGGTIKSG
+892 
-900 NVTNYSYG
+900 
-908 EGAELPTDVEKSGH
+908 
-922 TFAGWYDNEELTG
+922 
-935 SAVTAISDT
+935 
-944 EYGDKTYYAK
+944 
-954 WTSKTYSITFNTNG
+954 
-968 GTIKGSYVTEYSYG
+968 
-982 EGAVLPTDVEKSG
+982 
-995 YTFAGWYDNEELTG
+995 
-1009 STVTAISD
+1009 
-1017 TEYGD
+1017 
-1022 KTYYAKWTANT
+1022 TANT

-1041 GGTIKGSYVTGYS
+1041 GGTIKGNYVTGYS
-1054 YGKGAQ
+1054 YGKGAE

-1182 MYNIPNTHAITVM
+1182 MYNIPNTHAITVI

-1209 SEGTLITVTATPD
+1209 SAGTLITVTATPD
-1222 EGYELAY
+1222 KGYELAY

-1245 DHDVT
+1245 DKSVT
-1250 VSALFVPVSFP
+1250 VSAVFVPVSFP

-1331 GVSDGTDPNGHVTRE
+1331 GVSDGTDPNGPVTRE

-1357 AKGYDVSIGESTNI
+1357 AKGYNVSIGESTNI

-1393 SGIVTGVTE
+1393 SGIVTGVTD

>member
-26 ADGHNHTCLCGAENC
+26 ADGHGTNHTCLCGAKNC

-70 GAAGETHYYYLT
+70 GEAGHTHYYYLT

-88 SGNSGIYFE
+88 SGYSGIYFE
-97 GNVVLCLNGHDIEF
+97 GNVVLCLNGHDIDF

-120 KAAADHNTK
+120 KPIADRDTK

-138 QHNCIVEYNDTYNNK
+138 NHNCIVEYNDTYNNK
-153 KYDYIYYG
+153 KYDYTYYG

-213 RDDSAVSVR
+213 RDDSAVLVR

-246 VRVGGSITAATFH
+246 VRVGGSTTAATFH

-279 GGSVFNMH
+279 GGSTFNMH

-301 MNYGGGVLVQSGTFN
+301 QNYGGGVLVHSGTFN

-331 GGGLALREKTQST
+331 GGGLALRERTQST
-344 ANIYGGTISDN
+344 ANIYGGTISN
-355 ISHGYGGGIY
+355 NTSHGYGGGIY
-365 VSGSTLNIQPDE
+365 VSGNTLNIEPDE

-431 GLFVSCNVDL
+431 GLFVSCDVNL
-441 EDGASITGNGEGLV
+441 EDGASITGNGANSGEYL
-455 NATSSAHMNGGGVY
+455 AGGGVY
-469 LAGGTFN
+469 LAGGTFD
-476 LNGGEISGNNDVYN
+476 LNGGEISNNKDDILN

-496 AGGTFNLNSGKIN
+496 AGGMFNLNSGKIN

-577 ITMSGGIITGNR
+577 ITMSGGIITDNR

-623 KITRNTAD
+623 KITGNTAD
-631 KYGGGVYIQNNGIF
+631 KYGGGVYIQDNGIF
-645 NVSGDANVTGN
+645 NVSGDANVSGN
-656 TVNDRANNVYLS
+656 TVNGRANNVYLS

-689 NANKPF
+689 NANTPF
-695 TSGWNTNMSG
+695 TSGWSSYG
-705 SDPTQFFTSD
+705 GGDPRAFFSPDADDKYIALTD
-715 LDNRYVTLS
+715 DN
-724 GDEVELRDGY
+724 EVELRNGY
-734 QINYELNGG
+734 QIKYELNGG
-743 QFVSSY
+743 QFVDEY
-749 TPVSSYDGNQ
+749 TPVYSYVSGDQ
-759 DVQLPGVDK
+759 AITLPGADAV
-768 ITRNGYTFGGW
+768 TRNGYTFDGW
-779 YDNEGLTGEPYT
+779 YENEDLSGQACT
-791 VIPSGSTGPKTFYA
+791 VIASGSTGPKTFYA
-805 KWMANTYRVTLETNG
+805 KWTAKTYRVTLETNG

-908 EGAELPTDVEKSGH
+908 EGAALPTDVEKSGY
-922 TFAGWYDNEELTG
+922 TFAGWYENEELTG
-935 SAVTAISDT
+935 SAVAAISDT
-944 EYGDKTYYAK
+944 EYGDKTYYAR
-954 WTSKTYSITFNTNG
+954 WTSKTYGITFNTDG
-968 GTIKGSYVTEYSYG
+968 GTIKGSYVTNYTYG

-995 YTFAGWYDNEELTG
+995 YTFAGWYENEE
-1009 STVTAISD
+1009 
-1017 TEYGD
+1017 
-1022 KTYYAKWTANT
+1022 
-1033 YSITFNTN
+1033 
-1041 GGTIKGSYVTGYS
+1041 
-1054 YGKGAQ
+1054 
-1060 LPTDVEKSGYTFAG
+1060 
-1074 WYGNEQLTGS
+1074 LTGS

-1169 TDSGNKEFYARWT
+1169 TDSGNKELYARWT
-1182 MYNIPNTHAITVM
+1182 MYNIPNTHAITVI

-1209 SEGTLITVTATPD
+1209 SAGTLITVTATPD
-1222 EGYELAY
+1222 KGYELAY

-1323 ARTWAMAS
+1323 ARTWAMAG
-1331 GVSDGTDPNGHVTRE
+1331 GVSDGTDPNGPVTRE

-1393 SGIVTGVTE
+1393 SGIVTGVTD
-1402 STLVPQGT
+1402 STLAPQGT

>member
-1 MRKYVFSVILALCLV
+1 MRKYVFSIILALCLV

-26 ADGHNHTCLCGAENC
+26 ADGHGTNHTCLCGAENC

-54 AVWEGIGNRE
+54 AVWEGIGE
-64 FESGTI
+64 DKFKTFEI
-70 GAAGETHYYYLT
+70 GKKGETHYYYLT

-88 SGNSGIYFE
+88 SGYSGIYFE
-97 GNVVLCLNGHDIEF
+97 GNVVLCLNGHDIDF

-120 KAAADHNTK
+120 KPIADHNTK

-138 QHNCIVEYNDTYNNK
+138 NHNCIVEYNDTYNNK
-153 KYDYIYYG
+153 KYYYTYYG

-213 RDDSAVSVR
+213 RDDSAVLVR

-237 NSAASYGGG
+237 NSANSYGGG
-246 VRVGGSITAATFH
+246 VRVGGSTTAATFH

-279 GGSVFNMH
+279 GGSTFNMH

-301 MNYGGGVLVQSGTFN
+301 QNYGGGVLVHSGTFN

-331 GGGLALREKTQST
+331 GGGLALREGTQST

-355 ISHGYGGGIY
+355 TSHGYGGGIY
-365 VSGSTLNIQPDE
+365 VSGNTLNIEPDE

-431 GLFVSCNVDL
+431 GLFVSCDVNL
-441 EDGASITGNGEGLV
+441 EDGASITGNGANSGEYL
-455 NATSSAHMNGGGVY
+455 AGGGVY
-469 LAGGTFN
+469 LAGGTFD
-476 LNGGEISGNNDVYN
+476 LNGGEISNNKDDILN

-496 AGGTFNLNSGKIN
+496 AGGMFNLNSGKIN

-577 ITMSGGIITGNR
+577 ITMSGGIITDNR

-623 KITRNTAD
+623 KITGNTAD

-645 NVSGDANVTGN
+645 NVSGDANVSGN
-656 TVNDRANNVYLS
+656 TVNGRANNVYLS
-668 DTNAVLTITG
+668 DTNGVLTITG

-715 LDNRYVTLS
+715 LDDCYVTLS
-724 GDEVELRDGY
+724 GDEVELRNGY

-759 DVQLPGVDK
+759 DVQLPGEDD

-779 YDNEGLTGEPYT
+779 YANEQFTGEPCT
-791 VIPSGSTGPKTFYA
+791 VIASGSTGPKTFYA
-805 KWMANTYRVTLETNG
+805 KWTANTYTVEFEPNG
-820 GTIVGSGLTEYTCG
+820 GTINGSYVTNYTYG
-834 QGAELPTNVE
+834 EGAALPTDVE

-900 NVTNYSYG
+900 NVTNYTYG
-908 EGAELPTDVEKSGH
+908 EGAALPTDVEKSGH
-922 TFAGWYDNEELTG
+922 TFAGWYENEELTG
-935 SAVTAISDT
+935 SAVAAISDT
-944 EYGDKTYYAK
+944 DYGDKTYYAR
-954 WTSKTYSITFNTNG
+954 WTSKTYSITFNTDG
-968 GTIKGSYVTEYSYG
+968 GTIKGNYVTGYSYG

-995 YTFAGWYDNEELTG
+995 YTFAGWYDNEE
-1009 STVTAISD
+1009 
-1017 TEYGD
+1017 
-1022 KTYYAKWTANT
+1022 
-1033 YSITFNTN
+1033 
-1041 GGTIKGSYVTGYS
+1041 
-1054 YGKGAQ
+1054 
-1060 LPTDVEKSGYTFAG
+1060 
-1074 WYGNEQLTGS
+1074 LTGS

-1182 MYNIPNTHAITVM
+1182 MYNIPNTHAITVI

-1229 ITVDGER
+1229 ITVNGER

-1323 ARTWAMAS
+1323 ARVWAMNS
-1331 GVSDGTDPNGHVTRE
+1331 GVSDGTDPKGPVTRE

-1393 SGIVTGVTE
+1393 SGIVTGVTD

-1410 ATRAQCAAMLMRFI
+1410 ATRAQCAAMLMRFV
-1424 EGVK
+1424 EL

>member
-26 ADGHNHTCLCGAENC
+26 ADGHGTNHTCLCGAKNC

-70 GAAGETHYYYLT
+70 GEAGHTHYYYLT

-88 SGNSGIYFE
+88 SGYSGIYFE
-97 GNVVLCLNGHDIEF
+97 GNVVLCLNGHDIDF

-120 KAAADHNTK
+120 KPIADRDTK

-138 QHNCIVEYNDTYNNK
+138 NHNCIVEYNDTYNNK
-153 KYDYIYYG
+153 KYDYTYYG

-213 RDDSAVSVR
+213 RDDSAVLVR

-246 VRVGGSITAATFH
+246 VRVGGSTTAATFH

-279 GGSVFNMH
+279 GGSTFNMH

-331 GGGLALREKTQST
+331 GGGLALRERTQST
-344 ANIYGGTISDN
+344 ANIYGGTISN
-355 ISHGYGGGIY
+355 NTSHGYGGGIY
-365 VSGSTLNIQPDE
+365 VSGNTLNIEPDE

-431 GLFVSCNVDL
+431 GLFVSCDVNL
-441 EDGASITGNGEGLV
+441 EDGASITGNGANSGEYL
-455 NATSSAHMNGGGVY
+455 AGGGVY
-469 LAGGTFN
+469 LAGGTFD
-476 LNGGEISGNNDVYN
+476 LNGGEISNNKDDILN

-496 AGGTFNLNSGKIN
+496 AGGMFNLNSGKIN

-577 ITMSGGIITGNR
+577 ITMSGGIITDNR

-623 KITRNTAD
+623 KITGNTAD
-631 KYGGGVYIQNNGIF
+631 KYGGGVYIQDNGIF
-645 NVSGDANVTGN
+645 NVSGDANVSGN
-656 TVNDRANNVYLS
+656 TVNGRANNVYLS

-689 NANKPF
+689 NANTPF
-695 TSGWNTNMSG
+695 TSGWSSYG
-705 SDPTQFFTSD
+705 GGDPRAFFSPDADDKYIALTD
-715 LDNRYVTLS
+715 DN
-724 GDEVELRDGY
+724 EVELRNGY
-734 QINYELNGG
+734 QIKYELNGG
-743 QFVSSY
+743 QFVDEY
-749 TPVSSYDGNQ
+749 TPVYSYVSGDQ
-759 DVQLPGVDK
+759 AITLPGADAV
-768 ITRNGYTFGGW
+768 TRNGYTFDGW
-779 YDNEGLTGEPYT
+779 YENEDLSGQACT
-791 VIPSGSTGPKTFYA
+791 VIASGSTGPKTFYA
-805 KWMANTYRVTLETNG
+805 KWTAKTYRVTLETNG

-908 EGAELPTDVEKSGH
+908 EGA
-922 TFAGWYDNEELTG
+922 A
-935 SAVTAISDT
+935 
-944 EYGDKTYYAK
+944 
-954 WTSKTYSITFNTNG
+954 
-968 GTIKGSYVTEYSYG
+968 
-982 EGAVLPTDVEKSG
+982 LPTDVEKSG
-995 YTFAGWYDNEELTG
+995 YTFAGWYENEELTG
-1009 STVTAISD
+1009 SAVAAISD

-1022 KTYYAKWTANT
+1022 KTYYARWTSKT
-1033 YSITFNTN
+1033 YGITFNTD
-1041 GGTIKGSYVTGYS
+1041 GGTIKGSYVTNYT
-1054 YGKGAQ
+1054 YGEGAV
-1060 LPTDVEKSGYTFAG
+1060 LPKDVEKSGYTFAG
-1074 WYGNEQLTGS
+1074 WYENEELTGS

-1169 TDSGNKEFYARWT
+1169 TDSGNKELYARWT
-1182 MYNIPNTHAITVM
+1182 MYNIPNTHAITVI

-1209 SEGTLITVTATPD
+1209 SAGTLITVTATPD
-1222 EGYELAY
+1222 KGYELAY

-1323 ARTWAMAS
+1323 ARTWAMAG
-1331 GVSDGTDPNGHVTRE
+1331 GVSDGTDPNGPVTRE

-1393 SGIVTGVTE
+1393 SGIVTGVTD
-1402 STLVPQGT
+1402 STLAPQGT

>member
-1 MRKYVFSVILALCLV
+1 MRKYVFSIVLALCLV

-54 AVWEGIGNRE
+54 AVWEGIGE
-64 FESGTI
+64 DKFKTFEI
-70 GAAGETHYYYLT
+70 GKKGETHYYYLT
-82 EDINCN
+82 EDINCS

-97 GNVVLCLNGHDIEF
+97 GNVVLCLNGHNIEF
-111 SGGQNRLAI
+111 KQGQNRLAI
-120 KAAADHNTK
+120 KPIADSNTK

-138 QHNCIVEYNDTYNNK
+138 KHNCIVEYNDTYNNK
-153 KYDYIYYG
+153 KYDYTYYG

-166 YRLDISSGTL
+166 YRLDISRGTL

-213 RDDSAVSVR
+213 RDESAVLVR

-237 NSAASYGGG
+237 NSANSYGGG
-246 VRVGGSITAATFH
+246 VRVGGSTTAATFH

-279 GGSVFNMH
+279 GGSTFYMH

-301 MNYGGGVLVQSGTFN
+301 QNYGGGVLVHNGTFN

-365 VSGSTLNIQPDE
+365 VSGNTLNIQPGN
-377 GKVISITGNKAFDCP
+377 GKINITGNKALDN
-392 TEGHQTGRGGG
+392 EGHRTGSGGG
-403 MYLGNLANGTLTLDQ
+403 MYLENLANGTLTLDQ
-418 VNISNNTAEDCGG
+418 VIISNNTAHGCGG
-431 GLFVSCNVDL
+431 GIYVNCNVNMK
-441 EDGASITGNGEGLV
+441 DGASITGNGANSGEYL
-455 NATSSAHMNGGGVY
+455 AGGGVY
-469 LAGGTFN
+469 LAGGTFD
-476 LNGGEISGNNDVYN
+476 LNGGEISNNKDDILN

-509 GNKAQAYGGG
+509 GNEAKDSGGG

-526 FNLNGGEISSN
+526 FNLNGGEISGN
-537 EASFAGGMNYEGGK
+537 EASSGGGMDYEAGK
-551 VTINEGSTISGNTA
+551 VTINKGSTISGNVA
-565 TRGAGIMVSGDN
+565 NYGGGVLVSGKD
-577 ITMSGGIITGNR
+577 ITMSGGSITGNGT
-589 AKGNQYKNGGGVYIV
+589 KGNNYRYGGGVCIA
-604 QYTKQGTGVI
+604 QYTDHDTQTPYS
-614 TGVFTMTGG
+614 GVFTMTGG
-623 KITRNTAD
+623 SITGNTA
-631 KYGGGVYIQNNGIF
+631 GSRGAGVYFLNGGTF
-645 NVSGDANVTGN
+645 KVSGDANVTGN
-656 TVNDRANNVYLS
+656 TVGNSANNVYLT
-668 DTNAVLTITG
+668 DTDGVLTIIG
-678 TLSGAKFGITA
+678 PLNGAGFGITA
-689 NANKPF
+689 KSDTHF
-695 TSGWNTNMSG
+695 TSGWSNCMSG

-734 QINYELNGG
+734 QIKYELNGG

-805 KWMANTYRVTLETNG
+805 KWMANTYTVEFEPNG
-820 GTIVGSGLTEYTCG
+820 GTINGSY
-834 QGAELPTNVE
+834 
-844 KSGYTFAG
+844 
-852 WYENDRFE
+852 
-860 GSAVTAISDT
+860 
-870 EYGDKTYYA
+870 
-879 KWMSKTYSVTLNT
+879 
-892 NGGTIKSG
+892 
-900 NVTNYSYG
+900 VTNYTYG
-908 EGAELPTDVEKSGH
+908 EGA
-922 TFAGWYDNEELTG
+922 A
-935 SAVTAISDT
+935 
-944 EYGDKTYYAK
+944 
-954 WTSKTYSITFNTNG
+954 
-968 GTIKGSYVTEYSYG
+968 
-982 EGAVLPTDVEKSG
+982 LPTDVEKSG

-1041 GGTIKGSYVTGYS
+1041 GGTIKGNYVTGYS
-1054 YGKGAQ
+1054 YGKGAE
-1060 LPTDVEKSGYTFAG
+1060 LPTDVETSGYTFAG

-1084 AATAISNTEYGDK
+1084 AVTAISNTEYGDK

-1182 MYNIPNTHAITVM
+1182 MYNIPNTHAITVI

-1209 SEGTLITVTATPD
+1209 SAGTLITVTATPD
-1222 EGYELAY
+1222 KGYELAY

-1323 ARTWAMAS
+1323 ARTWAMAG
-1331 GVSDGTDPNGHVTRE
+1331 GVSDGTDPNGPVTRE

-1393 SGIVTGVTE
+1393 SGIVTGVTD

>member
-1 MRKYVFSVILALCLV
+1 
-16 AALLPGIPAA
+16 
-26 ADGHNHTCLCGAENC
+26 
-41 TQTGTGHEKIPDD
+41 
-54 AVWEGIGNRE
+54 
-64 FESGTI
+64 
-70 GAAGETHYYYLT
+70 
-82 EDINCN
+82 
-88 SGNSGIYFE
+88 
-97 GNVVLCLNGHDIEF
+97 
-111 SGGQNRLAI
+111 
-120 KAAADHNTK
+120 
-129 LTICDCDRT
+129 
-138 QHNCIVEYNDTYNNK
+138 
-153 KYDYIYYG
+153 
-161 GAIKG
+161 
-166 YRLDISSGTL
+166 
-176 NLYRC
+176 
-181 TITGSNNAAAIN
+181 

-213 RDDSAVSVR
+213 RDDSAVLVR

-237 NSAASYGGG
+237 NSANSYGGG
-246 VRVGGSITAATFH
+246 VRVGGSNTEATFH

-279 GGSVFNMH
+279 GGSTFNMH

-301 MNYGGGVLVQSGTFN
+301 QNYGGGVLVHSGTFN

-331 GGGLALREKTQST
+331 GGGLALREGTQST

-355 ISHGYGGGIY
+355 TSHGYGGGIY
-365 VSGSTLNIQPDE
+365 VSGNTLNIEPDE

-431 GLFVSCNVDL
+431 GLFVSCDVNL
-441 EDGASITGNGEGLV
+441 EDGASITGNGANSGEYL
-455 NATSSAHMNGGGVY
+455 AGGGVY
-469 LAGGTFN
+469 LAGGTFD
-476 LNGGEISGNNDVYN
+476 LNGGEISNNKDDILN

-496 AGGTFNLNSGKIN
+496 AGGMFNLNSGKIN

-577 ITMSGGIITGNR
+577 ITMSGGIITDNR

-623 KITRNTAD
+623 KITGNTAD
-631 KYGGGVYIQNNGIF
+631 KYGGGVYIQDNGIF
-645 NVSGDANVTGN
+645 NVSGDANVSGN
-656 TVNDRANNVYLS
+656 TVNGRANNVYLS

-689 NANKPF
+689 NANTPF
-695 TSGWNTNMSG
+695 TSGWSSYG
-705 SDPTQFFTSD
+705 GGDPRAFFSPDADDKYIALTD
-715 LDNRYVTLS
+715 DN
-724 GDEVELRDGY
+724 EVELRNGY
-734 QINYELNGG
+734 QIKYELNGG
-743 QFVSSY
+743 QFVDEY
-749 TPVSSYDGNQ
+749 TPVYSYVSGDQ
-759 DVQLPGVDK
+759 AITLPGADAV
-768 ITRNGYTFGGW
+768 TRNGYTFDGW
-779 YDNEGLTGEPYT
+779 YENEDLSGQACT
-791 VIPSGSTGPKTFYA
+791 VIASGSTGPKTFYA
-805 KWMANTYRVTLETNG
+805 KWTAKTYRVTLETNG

-908 EGAELPTDVEKSGH
+908 EGA
-922 TFAGWYDNEELTG
+922 A
-935 SAVTAISDT
+935 
-944 EYGDKTYYAK
+944 
-954 WTSKTYSITFNTNG
+954 
-968 GTIKGSYVTEYSYG
+968 
-982 EGAVLPTDVEKSG
+982 LPTDVEKSG
-995 YTFAGWYDNEELTG
+995 YTFAGWYENEE
-1009 STVTAISD
+1009 
-1017 TEYGD
+1017 
-1022 KTYYAKWTANT
+1022 
-1033 YSITFNTN
+1033 
-1041 GGTIKGSYVTGYS
+1041 
-1054 YGKGAQ
+1054 
-1060 LPTDVEKSGYTFAG
+1060 
-1074 WYGNEQLTGS
+1074 LTGS

-1182 MYNIPNTHAITVM
+1182 MYNIPNTHAITVI

-1209 SEGTLITVTATPD
+1209 SAGTLITVTATPD
-1222 EGYELAY
+1222 KGYELAY

-1279 ANGLMDGT
+1279 ALGLMDGT

-1323 ARTWAMAS
+1323 ARTWAMAG
-1331 GVSDGTDPNGHVTRE
+1331 GVSDGTDPNGPVTRE

-1371 LSYADFAS
+1371 LSYVDFAS

-1393 SGIVTGVTE
+1393 SGIVTGVTD
-1402 STLVPQGT
+1402 STLAPQGT